1 MMELIQG
8 EGGVMA
14 LDPDYVQA
22 VRALCDEK
30 DLVLIVDEVQTGVGR
45 TGTFLCCE
53 HYNLKPDIVTLAK
66 GLGGGLPIGAV
77 GPRRVVPGREQLA
90 AAPFAGDHPHPQPI
104 RRRNWNSA
112 SRGTI
117 STAPLSS
124 PSREKAP

>member
-1 MMELIQG
+1 MATTSVTASVDRNTCAVMLELIQG

-77 GPRRVVPGREQLA
+77 LMNEKVAEPPCRA
-90 AAPFAGDHPHPQPI
+90 
-104 RRRNWNSA
+104 
-112 SRGTI
+112 
-117 STAPLSS
+117 STAPSHHSS
-124 PSREKAP
+124 VGGRTV